1 MAMCIPAAG
10 ELTAIATAISTATA
24 ASTTATV
31 GSEEKIAATQES
43 GKIMRF
49 IKQTAEWVNART
61 ERLRENMK
69 KMSLKIAQFNKF
81 MVLMARFWPVIKVF
95 IILIIIFSNALQYVI
110 VAIAYVAIAIII
122 VIYKIIDTTYVLKYI
137 IFFIFYLVVYGIP
150 FLLYSM
156 VFLSLLVVATVIC
169 ILLAGVDLMTGGML
183 KSLVLCQNIPSKWY
197 EIPNYHLRNYY
208 SRGLFCSKPCASRY
222 VPDPTGTSCI
232 RIPKQQPSYCPQ
244 AQFMRYYTG
253 FSNIRKDKK
262 YMYDD
267 YRVKGNLAYLSKLPY
282 IRESILLDDFLNKQ
296 KHLDACN
303 NTTNKFGMSTYNNM
317 LKVLCTN
324 LDVIDRMTDLG
335 SFDSKIIDR
344 LRQVCNQGFC
354 DSSKTYPFCSVK
366 TGTITT
372 DITDLVKK
380 IISAIIGI
388 IVFLVMIMYINH
400 EVSVFTAMT

>member
-10 ELTAIATAISTATA
+10 ELTTIATSISSSINA
-24 ASTTATV
+24 AAGIEV
-31 GSEEKIAATQES
+31 ASEEKIAATQES

-81 MVLMARFWPVIKVF
+81 MIAMARFWPVIKVF
-95 IILIIIFSNALQYVI
+95 IFLIIIFSNLLQY
-110 VAIAYVAIAIII
+110 II
-122 VIYKIIDTTYVLKYI
+122 VFFAYMFIAFIVIIYKIIDTTYVLKYT

-150 FLLYSM
+150 FLLYCM

-169 ILLAGVDLMTGGML
+169 VLLAAVDTMTGGML

-197 EIPNYHLRNYY
+197 EIPNYHFRNYY

-222 VPDPTGTSCI
+222 TPDPTGTSCV

-253 FSNIRKDKK
+253 FSTISKDKK

-267 YRVKGNLAYLSKLPY
+267 YRVKGNLKYLSKLPHQ
-282 IRESILLDDFLNKQ
+282 RESILLDDFLNKQ
-296 KHLDACN
+296 KYLDACN
-303 NTTNKFGMSTYNNM
+303 NTTNKFGMSNYSNM
-317 LKVLCTN
+317 MKVLCTN

-335 SFDSKIIDR
+335 SFDSKVINR

-388 IVFLVMIMYINH
+388 IVFLIMIMYINH
-400 EVSVFTAMT
+400 EISVFTSMT